1 VAAKGYL
8 TRLGRRVVL
17 IAAIC
22 SVSATHAQDGVT
34 FAVTGE
40 PPELTDDLRSASL
53 LLAIPSEEQ
62 SDPQAVL
69 AAARGEYGRLI
80 GALYARG
87 YYSPVI
93 NVRIDG
99 REAALI
105 APLDVP
111 GRISQVTV
119 NVDPGP
125 IFRFSR
131 SVVAPLAPQTVLP
144 EGFAAGQIAESGQV
158 QAAVTTAVDGWRDI
172 GHARAAPSGQRIIA
186 DHAASTLSA
195 DVTLDPGPRL
205 RFGTLTIT
213 GEARMRE
220 RRIRK
225 IAGLPEGEV
234 YSPEELRLATE
245 RLRRTGVFRSVTL
258 TEDDTIT
265 APDLIGI
272 TATVAEEKT
281 RRYSIG
287 AEVAS
292 LEGVTLSGYWLHRN
306 LLGGAERFRIDGEIA
321 NLGAQNSGVDYSL
334 GLTID
339 RPATI
344 TPDTT
349 LTFNTRIER
358 LDEDD
363 FSADTFTL
371 GIGFTQIISPQLT
384 ARVGLQ
390 YDIADGSDAA
400 GDFRF
405 RNLGLPIGVTWDRR
419 DSKTDAT
426 RGFFV
431 DAELKP
437 FLGFGETDSG
447 ARLTFDARAYRG
459 LGDDN
464 RVVLAGRV
472 QGGLIVGSRL
482 LATPRDELFYS
493 GGGGTVRGQP
503 YQSLG
508 VSVSRGFGPQ
518 FQTGGTRF
526 LAVSA
531 EIRTKVT
538 DTIGIVGFVDA
549 GTVSDATFGSTLG
562 DWHAGAGL
570 GVRYATGFGPIRLDV
585 AAPVGGNTGDGVQVY
600 IGIGQSF

>member
-1 VAAKGYL
+1 MATKRDLARFGQ
-8 TRLGRRVVL
+8 RIVL
-17 IAAIC
+17 IAAIF
-22 SVSATHAQDGVT
+22 SVSASNAQDGVA
-34 FAVTGE
+34 FSVKDN
-40 PPELTDDLRSASL
+40 PPELTEALRTASL
-53 LLAIPSEEQ
+53 LLAIPIEEK
-62 SDPQAVL
+62 SDPQAVF
-69 AAARGEYGRLI
+69 AAARGEYSRLI
-80 GALYARG
+80 GALYAQG

-93 NVRIDG
+93 SVLVDG
-99 REAALI
+99 REAASI

-111 GRISQVTV
+111 GRISQVSV
-119 NVDPGP
+119 NIDPGP

-131 SVVAPLAPQTVLP
+131 SVVAPLAPQTTLP

-158 QAAVTTAVDGWRDI
+158 QAAVSSAVDGWRDI
-172 GHARAAPSGQRIIA
+172 GHARAAPSDQRIIA
-186 DHAASTLSA
+186 DHAAATLSA
-195 DVTLDPGPRL
+195 EVALDPGPRL

-213 GEARMRE
+213 GEQRMRE

-234 YSPEELRLATE
+234 FSPEELRLAAE

-265 APDLIGI
+265 APDLLGI

-292 LEGVTLSGYWLHRN
+292 LEGVTLSGFWLHRN
-306 LLGGAERFRIDGEIA
+306 LLGGAERFKIDGEIA
-321 NLGAQNSGVDYSL
+321 NIGAQNSGVDYSL
-334 GLTID
+334 GVTID

-349 LTFNTRIER
+349 LTFNTRIAR
-358 LDEDD
+358 LDEEDYN
-363 FSADTFTL
+363 ADTFTI
-371 GIGFTQIISPQLT
+371 GIGFTQIISEQLT
-384 ARVGLQ
+384 ARVGVR
-390 YDIADGSDAA
+390 YDFSDGTDAA

-419 DSKTDAT
+419 DDKTDAT
-426 RGFFV
+426 RGFYL

-437 FLGFGETDSG
+437 FLGFGTTDSG
-447 ARLTFDARAYRG
+447 ARLTFDGRAYRG
-459 LGDDN
+459 FGDEN
-464 RVVLAGRV
+464 RVVLAGRI
-472 QGGLIVGSRL
+472 QGGLIAGSRL
-482 LATPRDELFYS
+482 LATPRDDLFYS

-508 VSVSRGFGPQ
+508 VTANNGGTPVE
-518 FQTGGTRF
+518 TGGTRF
-526 LAVSA
+526 VALSA
-531 EIRTKVT
+531 EVRTKIT

-549 GTVSDATFGSTLG
+549 GQVSDPDFGNPG
-562 DWHAGAGL
+562 DDWHAGAGIGL
-570 GVRYATGFGPIRLDV
+570 RYATGFGPIRLDV
-585 AAPVGGNTGDGVQVY
+585 AAPVGGDTGEGVQIY

>member
-1 VAAKGYL
+1 MAAPKHLARIGQ
-8 TRLGRRVVL
+8 RIVF
-17 IAAIC
+17 IAALF
-22 SVSATHAQDGVT
+22 SVSASNAQDGIAFSVKDD
-34 FAVTGE
+34 
-40 PPELTDDLRSASL
+40 PQQLTATLRAASL
-53 LLAIPSEEQ
+53 LLAIPDGEK
-62 SDPQAVL
+62 SDPQAVF

-80 GALYARG
+80 GALYAKG

-93 NVRIDG
+93 SVRVDG
-99 REAALI
+99 REAAQI

-111 GRISQVTV
+111 SQISQVTV
-119 NVDPGP
+119 SVDPGP

-131 SVVAPLAPQTVLP
+131 SVVAPLAPETTLP
-144 EGFAAGQIAESGQV
+144 DGFASGEIAESGQV
-158 QAAVTTAVDGWRDI
+158 QAAVSAAVDGWRDI
-172 GHARAAPSGQRIIA
+172 GHARAAPSDQRIIA
-186 DHAASTLSA
+186 DHATATLSA
-195 DVTLDPGPRL
+195 EVALDPGPRL

-213 GEARMRE
+213 GQQRMRE

-234 YSPEELRLATE
+234 YSPEELRLAAE

-265 APDLIGI
+265 PPDQIGI

-292 LEGVTLSGYWLHRN
+292 LEGVTLSGFWLHRN
-306 LLGGAERFRIDGEIA
+306 LFGGAERFRIDGEIA
-321 NLGAQNSGVDYSL
+321 NIGAQNSGVDYSL
-334 GLTID
+334 GVTVD

-349 LTFNTRIER
+349 LTFNTRVAR
-358 LDEDD
+358 LDEEDYN
-363 FSADTFTL
+363 ADTFTF
-371 GIGFTQIISPQLT
+371 GVGFTQIISEQLT
-384 ARVGLQ
+384 ARVGLR
-390 YDIADGSDAA
+390 YDFADGSDAA

-426 RGFFV
+426 RGFYI

-437 FLGFGETDSG
+437 FLGFGTTDSG

-459 LGDDN
+459 LGAEN

-472 QGGLIVGSRL
+472 QGGFIAGSRL
-482 LATPRDELFYS
+482 LATPRDDLFYS

-508 VSVSRGFGPQ
+508 ITAVNGGTPVE
-518 FQTGGTRF
+518 TGGTRF
-526 LAVSA
+526 VAASA
-531 EIRTKVT
+531 EVRTRIT
-538 DTIGIVGFVDA
+538 DTIGIVGFVDV
-549 GTVSDATFGSTLG
+549 GHVSDPDFGNPG
-562 DWHAGAGL
+562 DDWHAGAGL
-570 GVRYATGFGPIRLDV
+570 GLRYATGFGPIRLDV
-585 AAPVGGNTGDGVQVY
+585 AAPVGGDTGDGVQIY